1 MTGTDLA
8 AVVDA
13 LASAGP
19 VGWSGLPAG
28 LRAAPD
34 DETFEVVLGS
44 EREEADLL
52 QLPDAADGCAAR
64 AWLRGGVV
72 VLVEISRSTG
82 AAARPP
88 DGGERPEARDDV
100 VDGLVLVR
108 AGEWIYPQRGLA
120 VVTNQDGSAARRL
133 FGFVP
138 TTLDVYRRLLRPD
151 LSTVRRPA
159 IRITGGDEL

>member
-52 QLPDAADGCAAR
+52 QLPDVADGCAAR

-72 VLVEISRSTG
+72 VLVEIAWRTG
-82 AAARPP
+82 APAWPP
-88 DGGERPEARDDV
+88 DSAGEPEAQDDV
-100 VDGLVLVR
+100 VDGLVVVK

-120 VVTNQDGSAARRL
+120 VVTNQDATAARRL
-133 FGFVP
+133 FGFAP

-151 LSTVRRPA
+151 LSTVRRPVV
-159 IRITGGDEL
+159 RMTGADDL

>member
-1 MTGTDLA
+1 MTRADLA
-8 AVVDA
+8 AVVAA
-13 LASAGP
+13 LAEAGP

-52 QLPDAADGCAAR
+52 QLPDVADGCAGR
-64 AWLRGGVV
+64 AWLRAGVV
-72 VLVEISRSTG
+72 VLVEIAWRTG
-82 AAARPP
+82 APAWPP
-88 DGGERPEARDDV
+88 DSRERPEARDDV
-100 VDGLVLVR
+100 VDGLVVVE

-120 VVTNQDGSAARRL
+120 VVTNQDATAARRL
-133 FGFVP
+133 LGFAP

-159 IRITGGDEL
+159 ARMTGGDDL

>member
-1 MTGTDLA
+1 MTRADLA
-8 AVVDA
+8 AVVAA
-13 LASAGP
+13 LAEAGP

-52 QLPDAADGCAAR
+52 QLPDVAEGCAAR

-72 VLVEISRSTG
+72 VLVEIAWRTG
-82 AAARPP
+82 PPAWPP
-88 DGGERPEARDDV
+88 DSRDRPEARDDV
-100 VDGLVLVR
+100 VDGLVVVE
-108 AGEWIYPQRGLA
+108 AGEWIYPQHGLA
-120 VVTNQDGSAARRL
+120 VVTNQDATAARRL
-133 FGFVP
+133 FGFAP

-159 IRITGGDEL
+159 VRTTGGDGL

>member
-1 MTGTDLA
+1 MTGADLA
-8 AVVDA
+8 AVVAA

-34 DETFEVVLGS
+34 DETFEVMLGS
-44 EREEADLL
+44 EREEADLV
-52 QLPDAADGCAAR
+52 QLPDVAEGCGAR
-64 AWLRGGVV
+64 AWLRGGVA
-72 VLVEISRSTG
+72 VLVEIAWRTG
-82 AAARPP
+82 APAWPLV
-88 DGGERPEARDDV
+88 GGERPEARDDV
-100 VDGLVLVR
+100 VDGLVLVEG
-108 AGEWIYPQRGLA
+108 GEWIYPRRGLA
-120 VVTNQDGSAARRL
+120 VVTNQDATAARRL

-159 IRITGGDEL
+159 VRMTGADDL